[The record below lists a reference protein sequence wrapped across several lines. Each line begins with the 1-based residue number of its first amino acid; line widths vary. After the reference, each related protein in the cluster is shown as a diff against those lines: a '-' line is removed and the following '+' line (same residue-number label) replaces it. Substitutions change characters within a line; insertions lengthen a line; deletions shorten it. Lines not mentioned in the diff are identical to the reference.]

1 MSLSNNQSTL
11 SIPQNTSFM
20 NSKNS
25 SYIDNNLSQMSMDAK
40 TYKFK
45 VILLGD
51 SAVGKT
57 SICNQFI
64 NHEFTPNYHCTV
76 TAEFKVKTLSLDKS
90 TMVEIKLWDTC
101 GQEKFRS
108 MTRNYYND
116 TNGVF
121 IIFDLTNRK
130 TFDNISG
137 WIEDLREYA
146 DSNCEIIIVGNKS
159 DLVEKIVVSPDE
171 IKKFSNTYKLNYIE
185 VSAKHGTNI
194 VLLFE
199 TLINQMV
206 AKQKVKDSVREGAD
220 RMYVNRQNLYQEDHK
235 EKVGCC

>member
-1 MSLSNNQSTL
+1 MIFKIVTHFSHGIVLDGGTVYVLSVVFIFQLQYFIFSGNGVFTV
-11 SIPQNTSFM
+11 
-20 NSKNS
+20 
-25 SYIDNNLSQMSMDAK
+25 
-40 TYKFK
+40 K
-45 VILLGD
+45 VYCQI
-51 SAVGKT
+51 T
-57 SICNQFI
+57 CND
-64 NHEFTPNYHCTV
+64 V
-76 TAEFKVKTLSLDKS
+76 
-90 TMVEIKLWDTC
+90 
-101 GQEKFRS
+101 
-108 MTRNYYND
+108 YYND

-130 TFDNISG
+130 TFDNVSG

-159 DLVEKIVVSPDE
+159 DLVEQIVVSPDE